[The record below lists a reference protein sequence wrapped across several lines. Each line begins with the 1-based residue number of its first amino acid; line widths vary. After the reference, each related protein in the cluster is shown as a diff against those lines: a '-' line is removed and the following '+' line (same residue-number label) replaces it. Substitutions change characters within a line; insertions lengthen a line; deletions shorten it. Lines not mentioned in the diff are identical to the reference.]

1 MKVSDLTDIITN
13 HSSYW
18 ETRNSEMKAYSDVYK
33 GQMFGQK
40 HSKMGD
46 YITIETSDAYA
57 WIESTIA
64 SLFPKSPAVVV
75 GPDAKKKGDAGVAEA
90 VINQFL
96 FRISSEI
103 EASMRYALVF
113 PCAFYKLGLEERE
126 SALDSISIKAVKP
139 WDIILDMDAEKW
151 DDQRYVGHRYFLPF
165 SKAKERFGRKK
176 WEPSIK
182 ADYLSSGGK
191 KKRYDSATGD
201 GHSETMQYIEI
212 FEMYDFLQDE
222 LLFYSPNLE
231 TNDGVIERSPIIF
244 QGPAGTSISPIVPMY
259 MSYDVHVPLK
269 GMSNIGRLYD
279 QLFEVNNLRT
289 IWANGIRRDVRM
301 YLARKGVLDDEGK
314 AILAENRDMSVV
326 ELDLPP
332 EQVPNSALAPMH
344 KIPYSSDHSI
354 YKAEIRA
361 DLDRG
366 SIMAPFTR
374 GQATNA
380 TATEISAMAEY
391 TASEIGKLAK
401 GRDEALR
408 LVSEAFLALLVHLL
422 ETAPKGAEKEVVLID
437 KKPVVLVSEHFKAKF
452 KIVASEGA
460 ATPISGAIKKRELV
474 ELTPLLVKL
483 GVPQNTILKELV
495 MAYNLPESFLEA
507 PPPEQAAPAGPQGP
521 LPSPRAEGAGQ
532 IPVGG
537 GAIAANL
544 RQGVLPQ
551 EEG

>member
-1 MKVSDLTDIITN
+1 MKRSDLTDIITN
-13 HSSYW
+13 HSAYW
-18 ETRNSEMKAYSDVYK
+18 DNRNSEMKAYSDVYK
-33 GQMFGQK
+33 GEMFGKK
-40 HSKMGD
+40 HSKQGD
-46 YITIETSDAYA
+46 YITIETSDAFA

-64 SLFPKSPAVVV
+64 SLFPKAPAVVV
-75 GPDAKKKGDAGVAEA
+75 GPDAKKRGDAPVAEA

-103 EASMRYALVF
+103 EAAMRYALVF
-113 PCAFYKLGLEERE
+113 PCAFFKLGLEERE
-126 SALDSISIKAVKP
+126 SSLDSISIKAVKP

-151 DDQRYVGHRYFLPF
+151 DDQRYVGHRYYLPF
-165 SKAKERFGRKK
+165 AKAKEKFGRKK
-176 WEPSIK
+176 WEASFK
-182 ADYLSSGGK
+182 LDYLAAGK
-191 KKRYDSATGD
+191 KKKSYDSATGD
-201 GHSETMQYIEI
+201 GKSETLQYIEI
-212 FEMYDFLQDE
+212 FEMYDFLEDE
-222 LLFYSPNLE
+222 LIFYSPNLE
-231 TNDGVIERSPIIF
+231 TNDGIIQKSPIIF
-244 QGPAGTSISPIVPMY
+244 QSSSGISLAPIIPMY
-259 MSYDVHVPLK
+259 MAYDVHVPLK

-279 QLFEVNNLRT
+279 QLFEINNIRT

-314 AILAENRDMSVV
+314 AILSENRDMSVV

-332 EQVPNSALAPMH
+332 DQVPNTALAPMH
-344 KIPYSSDHSI
+344 KIPYSGDHSI

-366 SIMAPFTR
+366 SVMAPFTR

-408 LVSEAFLALLVHLL
+408 LVSEAFLSLLVHLL
-422 ETAPKGAEKEVVLID
+422 DTLPKGAEKEVVLIN
-437 KKPVVLVSEHFKAKF
+437 KKPIVLVPEHFKAKF
-452 KIVASEGA
+452 RIVASEGA

-483 GVPQNTILKELV
+483 GVSPETILKELV
-495 MAYNLPESFLEA
+495 LAYNLPESFAEI
-507 PPPEQAAPAGPQGP
+507 EAAPAAPPQQVGA

-537 GAIAANL
+537 GAVAHQI
-544 RQGVLPQ
+544 RQGVMPG
-551 EEG
+551 EEN